1 MRRLAMPAIIAF
13 LVAGILLPLQAGA
26 LSLQDPS
33 PSPDSVTVPKTFH
46 IAGVP
51 GLKRDARV
59 DLTLTAD
66 ALILTQGKKTRLTIP
81 FERIRRV
88 TQLYGEREYPKTAYV
103 ATVATFG
110 VGSLLLLKKRKMD
123 TLVVDFSNER
133 GGLMGAVLQLPQG
146 QGDSCK
152 EWLFRHNVRVEDF
165 EPAAEAN

>member
-1 MRRLAMPAIIAF
+1 MKRLAMPVIIAF
-13 LVAGILLPLQAGA
+13 LVTGFILPPQAGA
-26 LSLQDPS
+26 LSRQDPS
-33 PSPDSVTVPKTFH
+33 ASPDRITVPKTFH
-46 IAGVP
+46 IAGIP

-103 ATVATFG
+103 AAVATFG

-146 QGDSCK
+146 QGGPCK
-152 EWLFRHNVRVEDF
+152 QWLFEHNVKVEDF
-165 EPAAEAN
+165 EPGSATQ